1 MASEANNIVD
11 KLSSIRYASS
21 MALHKI
27 AFNEKEYN
35 SVIELI
41 VDVLSSLGVPEQV
54 IINEVIKFIAGP
66 GIQQK
71 IETAKDNTSK
81 AVFDVVNDWDDD
93 NVSGWLLGLED
104 AIKVT
109 ISNILTGILS
119 CSIDPYLP
127 LYAMD
132 ADSKKDGEYTTL
144 RYYGRGILIP
154 ISVLDFSGV
163 LDIAPL
169 GMTGQFFYDID
180 SKSKYYQK
188 VFRTDAKTITYSEY
202 RTEYYYKKLSTEESS
217 AFYKQDVFPAEVI
230 DSIEERNSEITDVTE
245 ESPKIYYI
253 TSGDTQVLYKKYDKK
268 VEERITHDLSG
279 YTYIEIEE
287 PSSDI
292 ANEAVTRTSIPAYI
306 DSEEGRNAPEYI
318 RLNQNTAPA
327 TLYRTKDFNAF
338 MWNSLNRG
346 NTDTQVEKNKMMWD
360 SRRLD
365 KRKNGY
371 DTRAK
376 DNGWSDWLKEKMDED
391 GEFKNR
397 CTDTLYPILQLE
409 RFSGYSEDT
418 CIQVSFPSERYNPE
432 DGKRKT
438 IYDFNRDYLKSI
450 NIFNPKVIVL
460 NMLMELSKVKI
471 FPEITASLSL
481 KKSILDAKLT
491 EIIVK
496 ILSVDDLNVSDC
508 FYSFSNREY
517 SSLLR
522 ESDLRQ
528 YNAVKYDGNST
539 NALVYNPEDIVDAA
553 NTVANGAVLNED
565 TTTITRTVFE
575 IATKPGQ
582 KEQILLNLGL
592 DLGSIKSNFITDILY
607 AIIMPLIRAIFSP
620 QIMLLFM
627 INFEVMGLIDLSNLQ
642 GSAFDKLISAIFRKL
657 VGSLISVAK
666 QIKDAIATILY
677 RLLDDTIKPILDD
690 LLLALILEELDAW
703 LILLRQALNLFR
715 RNKELTM
722 LDDVHYADI
731 TTEQT
736 EPENESEKC

>member
-1 MASEANNIVD
+1 MASEANSIID
-11 KLSSIRYASS
+11 KLSAIRSASS
-21 MALHKI
+21 YALHQI

-35 SVIELI
+35 SVIELVI
-41 VDVLSSLGVPEQV
+41 DILRSLGVPEQV
-54 IINEVIKFIAGP
+54 VVNEVLKFIVGP

-71 IETAKDNTSK
+71 IETAKDNTTK
-81 AVFDVVNDWDDD
+81 AVFDVVNEWDED

-104 AIKVT
+104 AIKTT
-109 ISNILTGILS
+109 IANILTGILS
-119 CSIDPYLP
+119 CSIDPFLP

-132 ADSKKDGEYTTL
+132 ADSKKDGEVTSL
-144 RYYGRGILIP
+144 RRYGRGILIP

-180 SKSKYYQK
+180 SKAKYYQK
-188 VFRTDAKTITYSEY
+188 VRRNDAKIIEY
-202 RTEYYYKKLSTEESS
+202 TEYTTVYYYKKLSEEES
-217 AFYKQDVFPAEVI
+217 AAYYKKDVFPSEVI
-230 DSIEERNSEITDVTE
+230 DSVTE
-245 ESPKIYYI
+245 RYEEISEATDLTPKVYVLI
-253 TSGDTQVLYKKYDKK
+253 SGDTQTIFKKYAKRLEDTLTK
-268 VEERITHDLSG
+268 EISG
-279 YTYIEIEE
+279 YTYTEIEE
-287 PSSDI
+287 PSAEI
-292 ANEAVTRTSIPAYI
+292 ANQAVTKNQIPVYT
-306 DSEEGRNAPEYI
+306 DYEEGLKAPEYI
-318 RLNQNTAPA
+318 RLNQNSAPA

-360 SRRLD
+360 SRRID

-376 DNGWSDWLKEKMDED
+376 DNGWSNWLMEKTNED

-432 DGKRKT
+432 NGRRRT
-438 IYDFNRDYLKSI
+438 IYDFNRDYLRSI
-450 NIFNPKVIVL
+450 NIFNPKVIVM

-471 FPEITASLSL
+471 FPEITASLSI
-481 KKSILDAKLT
+481 KKNILDAKLM

-517 SSLLR
+517 SSMLR
-522 ESDLRQ
+522 EADLRQ
-528 YNAVKYDGNST
+528 YNARAYDGNGS
-539 NALVYNPEDIVDAA
+539 NALIYSPEDITDAA
-553 NTVANGAVLNED
+553 NNIAEGAVLNED
-565 TTTITRTVFE
+565 TATITMAVFD
-575 IATKPGQ
+575 IAMKPGQ
-582 KEQILLNLGL
+582 KGQVLTTLGL
-592 DLGSIKSNFITDILY
+592 DLSMQSNFLTDILY

-620 QIMLLFM
+620 QVMLLFM
-627 INFEVMGLIDLSNLQ
+627 INFEVMGLIDLSNLE
-642 GSAFDKLISAIFRKL
+642 GSAFDKLISAVFRKL
-657 VGSLISVAK
+657 VGALINVAK
-666 QIKDAIATILY
+666 QIKDAVATILY
-677 RLLDDTIKPILDD
+677 RLLEDTIKPILDD
-690 LLLALILEELDAW
+690 LMLALILEELDAW

-715 RNKELTM
+715 KNQEMTM

-731 TTEQT
+731 TTVQT